1 MNRHASLLLVALL
14 SGAACAQSPRT
25 QDGGTTVV
33 TMRDGGVSQVLQ
45 SIYLPTIINA
55 PFTAIVHAEWVRPMP
70 EGGSFTFVNQRRIA
84 RDSTGRIYE
93 ERWALVPKGGGV
105 NSVMTTIQL
114 GDPNAHT
121 LYNCYMLQKPHRCVL
136 ETFAETAEAVYKPA
150 ISTSGMLPNN
160 MGFRTHEDLG
170 SRWID
175 GIETHGT
182 RDTTNYNAGV
192 MGSDKPFASKRE
204 FWHAP
209 QIGINLYSELVD
221 PSVGKQIFTI
231 TDVTLTEPDP
241 KLFELPQGFA
251 VVDTREPVEKLPE

>member
-1 MNRHASLLLVALL
+1 MNRSVSLLLIALL
-14 SGAACAQSPRT
+14 SSAACAQSSRT

-45 SIYLPTIINA
+45 SIYLPTLINA
-55 PFTAIVHAEWVRPMP
+55 PFTAIVHAEWTRPMA
-70 EGGSFTFVNQRRIA
+70 EGGSYTFVNQRRIA
-84 RDSTGRIYE
+84 RDSAGRIYE
-93 ERWALVPKGGGV
+93 ERWALVPKGGHV

-121 LYNCYMLQKPHRCVL
+121 LYNCYTLQKPHRCVL

-150 ISTSGMLPNN
+150 IGTSGMLPNN

-170 SRWID
+170 SRSIE

-192 MGSDKPFASKRE
+192 MGSDQPFAVKRE
-204 FWHAP
+204 FWYAA

-221 PSVGKQIFTI
+221 PTVGKQVFTI

-251 VVDTREPVEKLPE
+251 VVDKRLPVEALPE